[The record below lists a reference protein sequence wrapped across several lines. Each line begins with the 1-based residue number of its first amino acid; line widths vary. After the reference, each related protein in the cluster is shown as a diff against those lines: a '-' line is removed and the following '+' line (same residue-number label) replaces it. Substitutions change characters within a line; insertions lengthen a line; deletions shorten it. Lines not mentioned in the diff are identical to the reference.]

1 MKIMLIAKAKS
12 WFRVIYP
19 SPFKIDFGFW
29 VIEGISRGSQKEK
42 LAVAAFA
49 THCQSLLF
57 QHFIFQ
63 KLI

>member
-1 MKIMLIAKAKS
+1 MLIAKAKS

-42 LAVAAFA
+42 TGSGCFRNTLPV
-49 THCQSLLF
+49 T
-57 QHFIFQ
+57 FISTFYIS
-63 KLI
+63 KN